1 MASLAV
7 SKHSERR
14 TIHEHLL
21 LSMDAQRAY
30 DQQIASTSRLPQFPK
45 PEMMQQCPPACRQ
58 NMQHMYPPNYP
69 RSPSRIAQSDHTSH
83 WINGPYNAMYASSPV
98 PSTAPSVMSHMS
110 MQDDLVSVMSVQTTL
125 NASTATCPQE
135 SNLTELRPQSQFSS
149 SASTP
154 PCTENVDPATI
165 QEVRRNI
172 AYSINNFYSNEQ
184 YKIIQCI
191 CHYAQRNMLQFVD
204 MGSVHKLLLLITQ
217 LLKNTADPN
226 FRRQNSL
233 QTSSLLLNSIFYL
246 SRNPT
251 TLRVVMHV
259 ASDKNTSEFIYIIA
273 HFAKVNLN
281 WAAALTLHTLF
292 DYNGPE
298 GAKCITYA
306 KQIQP
311 GAVLDALLHI
321 LKEKPDRKRTLF
333 VLHSLQLLAR
343 KDNNA
348 KQHIVQSYGGRFI
361 ELLVGSSQ
369 GGLLA
374 LADARDQG
382 RLLYRILA
390 LLNVVM
396 ASQTAAEM
404 FVRCGGLQK
413 VCERLYQ
420 STDVL
425 REGIHLVAL
434 ASDVKAVDDQDLRVS
449 IRQVLDI
456 LCRSNDRDL
465 FVRRYSSGFL
475 VNIMANRPVNK
486 RLLIECGAFDIFAR
500 LCFQYSSLEQWS
512 QTKEMRGMLEEL
524 VDNILLSLNS
534 LIMEPLKPDMTKAR
548 DTCLSQK
555 SFQTCLLKLLS
566 NGSVCIRSRVLRL
579 LTLLL
584 TYCTGFGATVMH
596 AVLEEKGETVVGVV
610 LNVISAARADATD
623 SNRKETVNVLMA
635 CFRVLNLVMLC
646 DENAKKTVALFVR
659 NSPVSMMELLRTFT
673 EDNLVV
679 QILETCDRVADD
691 ENLAQQWASDRTLID
706 ANANSSHPEIARAAQ
721 SLVSKLSVVN
731 SDFEPL
737 AGVFA
742 SMGSESFSMEM

>member
-1 MASLAV
+1 
-7 SKHSERR
+7 
-14 TIHEHLL
+14 
-21 LSMDAQRAY
+21 
-30 DQQIASTSRLPQFPK
+30 
-45 PEMMQQCPPACRQ
+45 
-58 NMQHMYPPNYP
+58 
-69 RSPSRIAQSDHTSH
+69 
-83 WINGPYNAMYASSPV
+83 
-98 PSTAPSVMSHMS
+98 
-110 MQDDLVSVMSVQTTL
+110 
-125 NASTATCPQE
+125 
-135 SNLTELRPQSQFSS
+135 
-149 SASTP
+149 
-154 PCTENVDPATI
+154 
-165 QEVRRNI
+165 
-172 AYSINNFYSNEQ
+172 
-184 YKIIQCI
+184 
-191 CHYAQRNMLQFVD
+191 
-204 MGSVHKLLLLITQ
+204 
-217 LLKNTADPN
+217 
-226 FRRQNSL
+226 
-233 QTSSLLLNSIFYL
+233 
-246 SRNPT
+246 
-251 TLRVVMHV
+251 MHV

-273 HFAKVNLN
+273 HFAKKVVNLN

-404 FVRCGGLQK
+404 FVRCGGLQ
-413 VCERLYQ
+413 
-420 STDVL
+420 
-425 REGIHLVAL
+425 
-434 ASDVKAVDDQDLRVS
+434 
-449 IRQVLDI
+449 VLDI

-486 RLLIECGAFDIFAR
+486 RLLIECGAFDIFTR

-610 LNVISAARADATD
+610 LNVISAARADAT
-623 SNRKETVNVLMA
+623 
-635 CFRVLNLVMLC
+635 
-646 DENAKKTVALFVR
+646 
-659 NSPVSMMELLRTFT
+659 
-673 EDNLVV
+673 
-679 QILETCDRVADD
+679 ILETCDRVADD

>member
-1 MASLAV
+1 
-7 SKHSERR
+7 
-14 TIHEHLL
+14 
-21 LSMDAQRAY
+21 MDAQRAY
-30 DQQIASTSRLPQFPK
+30 DQQAASTSRLPQYPK
-45 PEMMQQCPPACRQ
+45 PEMMQQYPPACRQ
-58 NMQHMYPPNYP
+58 NMQHMYPSNYP
-69 RSPSRIAQSDHTSH
+69 RSPSRAPQSDHTSQ
-83 WINGPYNAMYASSPV
+83 WINGPYSAMYANSPI
-98 PSTAPSVMSHMS
+98 PSAAPSVMSHVS

-125 NASTATCPQE
+125 NATTGPCPQE
-135 SNLTELRPQSQFSS
+135 SQLTELRPQSQFSS

-184 YKIIQCI
+184 FKIIQCI

-204 MGSVHKLLLLITQ
+204 MGSIHKLLLLITQ
-217 LLKNTADPN
+217 LLKNTVDPN

-233 QTSSLLLNSIFYL
+233 QTSNLLLNAIFYL

-273 HFAKVNLN
+273 HFVKTNLS

-292 DYNGPE
+292 DYSGPE
-298 GAKCITYA
+298 GAKCIMYA

-311 GAVLDALLHI
+311 GAVLDSLLHI

-361 ELLVGSSQ
+361 ELLIGSTQ

-374 LADARDQG
+374 LADNARDQG

-396 ASQTAAEM
+396 ASQAAAEM

-434 ASDVKAVDDQDLRVS
+434 ASDVKAVDDQDLRIS

-456 LCRSNDRDL
+456 LCRSNDRDF

-486 RLLIECGAFDIFAR
+486 RLLIECSAFEIFTR
-500 LCFQYSSLEQWS
+500 LCCQYSSIEQWN
-512 QTKEMRGMLEEL
+512 QTKEIRNMLEEL
-524 VDNILLSLNS
+524 VDNILLCLNS
-534 LIMEPLKPDMTKAR
+534 LIMEPLKPDVTKAR
-548 DTCLSQK
+548 DVCLSQK
-555 SFQTCLLKLLS
+555 SFQVCLLNLLI
-566 NGSVCIRSRVLRL
+566 NGSACIRVRVLRL
-579 LTLLL
+579 ITLLL
-584 TYCTGFGATVMH
+584 SCCAGWGATIMQ
-596 AVLEEKGETVVGVV
+596 AVVEEKGENIIGIVFGVIALV
-610 LNVISAARADATD
+610 RGEATET
-623 SNRKETVNVLMA
+623 NRRETVNMLTS
-635 CFRVLNLVMLC
+635 CFRILNLTMMC
-646 DENAKKTVALFVR
+646 DENAKKTVTLFMR

-691 ENLAQQWASDRTLID
+691 DNLVQQWASDRPLID
-706 ANANSSHPEIARAAQ
+706 ALANSSHPEIARAAQ
-721 SLVSKLSVVN
+721 SLVSKVSVVN

-742 SMGSESFSMEM
+742 SMGAEGFSMEM

>member
-1 MASLAV
+1 
-7 SKHSERR
+7 
-14 TIHEHLL
+14 
-21 LSMDAQRAY
+21 
-30 DQQIASTSRLPQFPK
+30 
-45 PEMMQQCPPACRQ
+45 
-58 NMQHMYPPNYP
+58 MYPPTYP
-69 RSPSRIAQSDHTSH
+69 RSPSRVPQSDHTNH
-83 WINGPYNAMYASSPV
+83 WMNGPYNAVYSNSPV
-98 PSTAPSVMSHMS
+98 PSAAPSVMSHVS

-125 NASTATCPQE
+125 NANTPTCPQE
-135 SNLTELRPQSQFSS
+135 SNFTELRPHSQFSS

-165 QEVRRNI
+165 QEQ
-172 AYSINNFYSNEQ
+172 F
-184 YKIIQCI
+184 KIIQCI

-217 LLKNTADPN
+217 LLKNIIDPN
-226 FRRQNSL
+226 FRRQNSH
-233 QTSSLLLNSIFYL
+233 QTSNLLLNSIFYL

-251 TLRVVMHV
+251 TLRVVMHL

-292 DYNGPE
+292 DFNGPE
-298 GAKCITYA
+298 GAKCVTYA

-321 LKEKPDRKRTLF
+321 LKEKPDRKRSLF

-361 ELLVGSSQ
+361 ELLIGSTD

-374 LADARDQG
+374 LADTAKDQG
-382 RLLYRILA
+382 RLLYRIFA

-396 ASQTAAEM
+396 ASQTAAEI

-434 ASDVKAVDDQDLRVS
+434 ASDVKAVDDQDLRIA

-456 LCRSNDRDL
+456 LCRSGDRDL
-465 FVRRYSSGFL
+465 FLRRYSSGFL

-486 RLLIECGAFDIFAR
+486 RLLIECNAFEIFTR
-500 LCFQYSSLEQWS
+500 LCHQYSSNLEQWM
-512 QTKEMRGMLEEL
+512 QNKEMKNMLEEL
-524 VDNILLSLNS
+524 VDNILLCLNS
-534 LIMEPLKPDMTKAR
+534 LIVEPLKPDVTRTR
-548 DTCLSQK
+548 DACLTQS
-555 SFQTCLLKLLS
+555 SFQVCLLNLLS
-566 NGSVCIRSRVLRL
+566 RGSAIIRTRVLRL
-579 LTLLL
+579 IGLLL
-584 TYCTGFGATVMH
+584 SCCAGWGATIMQ
-596 AVLEEKGETVVGVV
+596 AVVEEKNENIIGIIFNVVSVIRGE
-610 LNVISAARADATD
+610 ATD
-623 SNRKETVNVLMA
+623 ANRKESVNMLIS
-635 CFRVLNLVMLC
+635 CFRILNLVMMC
-646 DENAKKTVALFVR
+646 DESAKKTVTLFIR
-659 NSPVSMMELLRTFT
+659 NSSVSIMELLRIFN
-673 EDNLVV
+673 EDNLIV
-679 QILETCDRVADD
+679 QILEMCDRVADD
-691 ENLAQQWASDRTLID
+691 ENLAQQWSSDRPLLD

-731 SDFEPL
+731 ADFEPL

-742 SMGSESFSMEM
+742 SMSAEGFSMEM

>member
-1 MASLAV
+1 
-7 SKHSERR
+7 
-14 TIHEHLL
+14 
-21 LSMDAQRAY
+21 MDAQRVY
-30 DQQIASTSRLPQFPK
+30 DQQIASTSRFHQYPK
-45 PEMMQQCPPACRQ
+45 PEMMQQYPPACRQ
-58 NMQHMYPPNYP
+58 NMAHMYPPSYP
-69 RSPSRIAQSDHTSH
+69 RSPSRVPQSDHTSH
-83 WINGPYNAMYASSPV
+83 WMNGPYNAVYANSPI
-98 PSTAPSVMSHMS
+98 PSAAPSVMSHVS
-110 MQDDLVSVMSVQTTL
+110 MPDDLVSVMSVQTTL
-125 NASTATCPQE
+125 NAANTAGSCPQD
-135 SNLTELRPQSQFSS
+135 SSFTELRPQSQFSS

-172 AYSINNFYSNEQ
+172 AYSINNFYSNDQ
-184 YKIIQCI
+184 FKIIQCV

-204 MGSVHKLLLLITQ
+204 VGSVHKLLVLITQ
-217 LLKNTADPN
+217 LLKNIIDPN

-233 QTSSLLLNSIFYL
+233 QTSNLLLNAIFYL

-251 TLRVVMHV
+251 TLRVVMHL

-292 DYNGPE
+292 DFNGPE

-306 KQIQP
+306 KQMHP

-361 ELLVGSSQ
+361 ELLIGSTD

-374 LADARDQG
+374 LADNAKDQG
-382 RLLYRILA
+382 RLLYRIFA

-396 ASQTAAEM
+396 ASQTAAEI

-434 ASDVKAVDDQDLRVS
+434 ASDVKAVDDQDLRIA

-465 FVRRYSSGFL
+465 FLRRYSSGFL

-486 RLLIECGAFDIFAR
+486 RLLIECNAFDIFTR
-500 LCFQYSSLEQWS
+500 LCHQYSNLEQWT
-512 QTKEMRGMLEEL
+512 QTKEMKNMLEEL
-524 VDNILLSLNS
+524 VDNILLCLNS
-534 LIMEPLKPDMTKAR
+534 LIVEPLKPDVTRAR
-548 DTCLSQK
+548 DACLSQK
-555 SFQTCLLKLLS
+555 TFQTCLLNLLS
-566 NGSVCIRSRVLRL
+566 HGSGIIRSRVLRL
-579 LTLLL
+579 IGLLL
-584 TYCTGFGATVMH
+584 TCCAGWGATVTQ
-596 AVLEEKGETVVGVV
+596 AVVEEKGESIIGIVF
-610 LNVISAARADATD
+610 NVISITRAEATD
-623 SNRKETVNVLMA
+623 SNRKESVAMLVA
-635 CFRVLNLVMLC
+635 CFRVLNLLMMC
-646 DENAKKTVALFVR
+646 DESAKKTVTLFVR
-659 NSPVSMMELLRTFT
+659 NSPVSMMELLRTFS
-673 EDNLVV
+673 EDNLIV
-679 QILETCDRVADD
+679 QILEMCDRVADD
-691 ENLAQQWASDRTLID
+691 ENLAQLWSSDRPLID
-706 ANANSSHPEIARAAQ
+706 GNANSSHPEIARAAQ

-731 SDFEPL
+731 ADFEPL

-742 SMGSESFSMEM
+742 SMGSEGFSMEM

>member
-1 MASLAV
+1 MRRQLNLFAMPIFEHYGNSTSSSLP
-7 SKHSERR
+7 SKV
-14 TIHEHLL
+14 
-21 LSMDAQRAY
+21 
-30 DQQIASTSRLPQFPK
+30 ASTSQFHQYPK
-45 PEMMQQCPPACRQ
+45 PEMMQQYPPACRQ
-58 NMQHMYPPNYP
+58 NMQHMYPPSYP
-69 RSPSRIAQSDHTSH
+69 RSPSRVPQTDHTTH
-83 WINGPYNAMYASSPV
+83 WMNGPYTAGYANSPI
-98 PSTAPSVMSHMS
+98 PSAAPSVMSHVS

-125 NASTATCPQE
+125 NANVAPCPQDGH
-135 SNLTELRPQSQFSS
+135 LTELRPQSQFSS

-165 QEVRRNI
+165 QEVRRNV
-172 AYSINNFYSNEQ
+172 AYSINNFYSNDQ
-184 YKIIQCI
+184 FKIIQCI

-204 MGSVHKLLLLITQ
+204 MTSVHKLLLLIAQ

-233 QTSSLLLNSIFYL
+233 QTSNLLLNAIFYL

-259 ASDKNTSEFIYIIA
+259 ASDKNTAEFIYIIA

-292 DYNGPE
+292 DYSGPE
-298 GAKCITYA
+298 GAKCIVYA

-361 ELLVGSSQ
+361 ELLVGSTQ

-374 LADARDQG
+374 LADNARDQG
-382 RLLYRILA
+382 RLLYRIFA

-413 VCERLYQ
+413 VCERLFQ

-434 ASDVKAVDDQDLRVS
+434 ASDVKAVDDQDLRIS

-486 RLLIECGAFDIFAR
+486 RLLIECNAFEIFTR
-500 LCFQYSSLEQWS
+500 LCYQYSNLEQWS
-512 QTKEMRGMLEEL
+512 QTKETRGMVEEL

-534 LIMEPLKPDMTKAR
+534 LIMEPLKPDATRAR
-548 DTCLSQK
+548 DMCLSQK
-555 SFQTCLLKLLS
+555 SFQICLLNLIS
-566 NGSVCIRSRVLRL
+566 QGSPSIRNRVLRL
-579 LTLLL
+579 LGLLL
-584 TYCTGFGATVMH
+584 SCCAGWGATVMH
-596 AVLEEKGETVVGVV
+596 AVLEEKGENIIGIIFNLISTV
-610 LNVISAARADATD
+610 RAEATD
-623 SNRKETVNVLMA
+623 GNRKETVNSLVA
-635 CFRVLNLVMLC
+635 CFRILNLVMLC
-646 DENAKKTVALFVR
+646 DESAKKTVTLLMR
-659 NSPVSMMELLRTFT
+659 NSPVSVMELLRTFT

-679 QILETCDRVADD
+679 QILEVCDRVADD
-691 ENLAQQWASDRTLID
+691 ENLAQQWANDRPLLD
-706 ANANSSHPEIARAAQ
+706 ANANSSNPEIARAAQ

-742 SMGSESFSMEM
+742 SMGSEGFSMEM

>member
-1 MASLAV
+1 
-7 SKHSERR
+7 
-14 TIHEHLL
+14 
-21 LSMDAQRAY
+21 MDAQRAY
-30 DQQIASTSRLPQFPK
+30 DQQIASTSQFPHCPK
-45 PEMMQQCPPACRQ
+45 PEMMQQYPPACRQ
-58 NMQHMYPPNYP
+58 NMQHMYPPSYL
-69 RSPSRIAQSDHTSH
+69 RSPSRVPQTEHTSQ
-83 WINGPYNAMYASSPV
+83 WLSGPYNAVYANSPV
-98 PSTAPSVMSHMS
+98 PSAAPSVMSHVS

-125 NASTATCPQE
+125 NASTAAACPQD
-135 SNLTELRPQSQFSS
+135 SQLTELRPQSQFSS

-184 YKIIQCI
+184 FKIIQCV

-217 LLKNTADPN
+217 LLKNTIDPN

-233 QTSSLLLNSIFYL
+233 QTSNLLLNTIFYL
-246 SRNPT
+246 SRNQT

-361 ELLVGSSQ
+361 ELLIGSTQ
-369 GGLLA
+369 GGLLT
-374 LADARDQG
+374 LADNARDQG

-396 ASQTAAEM
+396 ASQTAAEL
-404 FVRCGGLQK
+404 FVRWGGLQK
-413 VCERLYQ
+413 VCERLFQ

-475 VNIMANRPVNK
+475 VNVIANRPVNK
-486 RLLIECGAFDIFAR
+486 RLLIECNAFDIFTR
-500 LCFQYSSLEQWS
+500 LCYQYSNLEQWS
-512 QTKEMRGMLEEL
+512 QTKEMRNMVEEL
-524 VDNILLSLNS
+524 VDNILLCLNS
-534 LIMEPLKPDMTKAR
+534 LIVEPLKPDVTKAR
-548 DTCLSQK
+548 DACLSQK
-555 SFQTCLLKLLS
+555 SFQICLLKHLS
-566 NGSVCIRSRVLRL
+566 NGSPTIRTRVLRL
-579 LTLLL
+579 TTLLL
-584 TYCTGFGATVMH
+584 SCCAGWGTTITHAT
-596 AVLEEKGETVVGVV
+596 LEEKGENIIGVV
-610 LNVISAARADATD
+610 FNVISITRADATD
-623 SNRKETVNVLMA
+623 DNRRETVNILTG
-635 CFRVLNLVMLC
+635 CFRVLNLVMFC
-646 DENAKKTVALFVR
+646 DENAKKTVTLFAR
-659 NSPVSMMELLRTFT
+659 NSPVSLMELLRTFT

-691 ENLAQQWASDRTLID
+691 ENLAQLWAGDRSLID

-731 SDFEPL
+731 SDC
-737 AGVFA
+737 
-742 SMGSESFSMEM
+742 

>member
-1 MASLAV
+1 
-7 SKHSERR
+7 
-14 TIHEHLL
+14 
-21 LSMDAQRAY
+21 MDAKQVY
-30 DQQIASTSRLPQFPK
+30 DQQIPSTSQFSHYPK
-45 PEMMQQCPPACRQ
+45 PEMMQQYPPACRQ
-58 NMQHMYPPNYP
+58 NMQHMYPASYP
-69 RSPSRIAQSDHTSH
+69 RSPSRVPQTDHTSH
-83 WINGPYNAMYASSPV
+83 WLSGPYNAVYANSPV
-98 PSTAPSVMSHMS
+98 PSGAPSVMSHVS

-125 NASTATCPQE
+125 NASTAPCPQD
-135 SNLTELRPQSQFSS
+135 SQLTELRPQSQFSS

-154 PCTENVDPATI
+154 PCTENVDPATL

-184 YKIIQCI
+184 FKIIQCV

-217 LLKNTADPN
+217 LLKNTIDPN

-233 QTSSLLLNSIFYL
+233 QTSNLLLNTIFYL
-246 SRNPT
+246 SRNQT

-348 KQHIVQSYGGRFI
+348 KQHIVQSYNGRFI
-361 ELLVGSSQ
+361 ELLIGSAQ
-369 GGLLA
+369 GGLLV
-374 LADARDQG
+374 LADNARDQG

-396 ASQTAAEM
+396 ASQTAAEL
-404 FVRCGGLQK
+404 FVRWGGLQK

-425 REGIHLVAL
+425 REGIHLIAL
-434 ASDVKAVDDQDLRVS
+434 ASDVKTVDDQDLRVS

-475 VNIMANRPVNK
+475 VNVIANRPVNK
-486 RLLIECGAFDIFAR
+486 RLLIECNAFDIFTR
-500 LCFQYSSLEQWS
+500 LCYQYSNLEQWS
-512 QTKEMRGMLEEL
+512 QTKEMRNMLEEL
-524 VDNILLSLNS
+524 VDNILLCLNS
-534 LIMEPLKPDMTKAR
+534 LIVEPLKPDVTKAR

-555 SFQTCLLKLLS
+555 SFQVCLLKLLS
-566 NGSVCIRSRVLRL
+566 NGSQCIRARVLRL
-579 LTLLL
+579 MTLLL
-584 TYCTGFGATVMH
+584 SCCAGWGATVTQ
-596 AVLEEKGETVVGVV
+596 AVLEDKGENIIGVV
-610 LNVISAARADATD
+610 FNVISITRADATD
-623 SNRKETVNVLMA
+623 DNRRETVNILTA
-635 CFRVLNLVMLC
+635 CFRVLNLVMFC
-646 DENAKKTVALFVR
+646 DEGAKKTVTLFAR
-659 NSPVSMMELLRTFT
+659 NSPVSLMELLRTFT

-691 ENLAQQWASDRTLID
+691 ENLAQLWASDRPLID

-742 SMGSESFSMEM
+742 SMGTEGFSMEM

>member
-1 MASLAV
+1 M
-7 SKHSERR
+7 
-14 TIHEHLL
+14 
-21 LSMDAQRAY
+21 
-30 DQQIASTSRLPQFPK
+30 
-45 PEMMQQCPPACRQ
+45 
-58 NMQHMYPPNYP
+58 
-69 RSPSRIAQSDHTSH
+69 
-83 WINGPYNAMYASSPV
+83 NGPYNAVYANSPIQ
-98 PSTAPSVMSHMS
+98 SAAPSVMSHVS

-125 NASTATCPQE
+125 NANAASCPQD
-135 SNLTELRPQSQFSS
+135 SSFTELRPQSQFSS

-172 AYSINNFYSNEQ
+172 AYSINNFYSNDQ
-184 YKIIQCI
+184 FKIIQCI

-217 LLKNTADPN
+217 LLKNIIDPN

-233 QTSSLLLNSIFYL
+233 QTSNLLLNAIFYL
-246 SRNPT
+246 SRNPS
-251 TLRVVMHV
+251 TLRVVMHL

-292 DYNGPE
+292 DFNGPE

-306 KQIQP
+306 KQMQP

-361 ELLVGSSQ
+361 ELLIGSTD

-374 LADARDQG
+374 LADNAKDQG
-382 RLLYRILA
+382 RLLYRIFA

-396 ASQTAAEM
+396 ASQTAAEI

-434 ASDVKAVDDQDLRVS
+434 ASDVKAVDDQDLRIA

-465 FVRRYSSGFL
+465 FLRRYSSGFL

-486 RLLIECGAFDIFAR
+486 RLLIECNAFDIFTR
-500 LCFQYSSLEQWS
+500 LCQQYSNLEQWM
-512 QTKEMRGMLEEL
+512 QTKELKNMLEEL
-524 VDNILLSLNS
+524 VDNILLCLNS
-534 LIMEPLKPDMTKAR
+534 LIVEPLKPDITRAR
-548 DTCLSQK
+548 DGYLSQ
-555 SFQTCLLKLLS
+555 LVGLLLS
-566 NGSVCIRSRVLRL
+566 CCAGW
-579 LTLLL
+579 
-584 TYCTGFGATVMH
+584 GATVMQ
-596 AVLEEKGETVVGVV
+596 AVVEEKSENIIGIVF
-610 LNVISAARADATD
+610 NVISITRAEATD
-623 SNRKETVNVLMA
+623 SNRKESVAMLVA
-635 CFRVLNLVMLC
+635 CFRVLNLVMMC
-646 DENAKKTVALFVR
+646 EESAKKTVALFVR
-659 NSPVSMMELLRTFT
+659 NSTVSMMELLRTFS
-673 EDNLVV
+673 EDNLIV
-679 QILETCDRVADD
+679 QILEVCDRVADD
-691 ENLAQQWASDRTLID
+691 ESLAQQWSSDRPLID
-706 ANANSSHPEIARAAQ
+706 GNANSSHPEIARAAQ

-731 SDFEPL
+731 TDFEPL

-742 SMGSESFSMEM
+742 SMGSEGFSMEM

>member
-1 MASLAV
+1 
-7 SKHSERR
+7 
-14 TIHEHLL
+14 
-21 LSMDAQRAY
+21 MDAQRAY
-30 DQQIASTSRLPQFPK
+30 DQQVASTSRFPQYPK
-45 PEMMQQCPPACRQ
+45 PEMMQQYPPSCRP
-58 NMQHMYPPNYP
+58 NMQHMYPPSYP
-69 RSPSRIAQSDHTSH
+69 RSPSRVPQTDHTSH
-83 WINGPYNAMYASSPV
+83 WMHGPYTSGYANSPI
-98 PSTAPSVMSHMS
+98 PSAAPSVMSHVS

-125 NASTATCPQE
+125 NASTAPCPQD
-135 SNLTELRPQSQFSS
+135 SHLTELRPQSQFSS

-165 QEVRRNI
+165 QEVRRNV
-172 AYSINNFYSNEQ
+172 AYSINNFYSNDQ
-184 YKIIQCI
+184 FKIIQCI
-191 CHYAQRNMLQFVD
+191 CHYAQRNMFQFVD
-204 MGSVHKLLLLITQ
+204 MTSVHKLLLLIAQ

-233 QTSSLLLNSIFYL
+233 QTSNLLLNAIFYL

-259 ASDKNTSEFIYIIA
+259 ASDKNTAEFIYIIA

-292 DYNGPE
+292 DYSGPE

-343 KDNNA
+343 KDNSA

-361 ELLVGSSQ
+361 ELLVGSTQ

-374 LADARDQG
+374 LADNARDQG
-382 RLLYRILA
+382 RLLYRIFA

-413 VCERLYQ
+413 VCERLFQ

-434 ASDVKAVDDQDLRVS
+434 ASDVRTVDDQDLRVS

-475 VNIMANRPVNK
+475 VNVMANRPVNK
-486 RLLIECGAFDIFAR
+486 RLLIECNAFEIFTR
-500 LCFQYSSLEQWS
+500 LCYQYSNLEQWG
-512 QTKEMRGMLEEL
+512 QTKETKAMVEEL

-534 LIMEPLKPDMTKAR
+534 LIMEPLKPDATRAR

-555 SFQTCLLKLLS
+555 SLQICLLNLLS
-566 NGSVCIRSRVLRL
+566 HGSPVIRNRVLRL
-579 LTLLL
+579 ITLLL
-584 TYCTGFGATVMH
+584 SCCAGWGTTVMQT
-596 AVLEEKGETVVGVV
+596 VLEDKGDNIIAVIF
-610 LNVISAARADATD
+610 NVISTVRADATD
-623 SNRKETVNVLMA
+623 ANRKDTVNTLVT
-635 CFRVLNLVMLC
+635 CFRILNLIMMC
-646 DENAKKTVALFVR
+646 DESAKKTVALFVR
-659 NSPVSMMELLRTFT
+659 NSTVSMMELLRTFT

-679 QILETCDRVADD
+679 QILEMCDRVADD
-691 ENLAQQWASDRTLID
+691 ENLAQQWASDRPLLD
-706 ANANSSHPEIARAAQ
+706 ANANSSNPDIARAAQ
-721 SLVSKLSVVN
+721 SLVSKLSAVN

-742 SMGSESFSMEM
+742 SMGSEGFSMEM

>member
-1 MASLAV
+1 
-7 SKHSERR
+7 
-14 TIHEHLL
+14 
-21 LSMDAQRAY
+21 MDAQRAY
-30 DQQIASTSRLPQFPK
+30 DQQVPQLTFCNDP
-45 PEMMQQCPPACRQ
+45 
-58 NMQHMYPPNYP
+58 H
-69 RSPSRIAQSDHTSH
+69 
-83 WINGPYNAMYASSPV
+83 V
-98 PSTAPSVMSHMS
+98 S

-125 NASTATCPQE
+125 NASTAPCPQE
-135 SNLTELRPQSQFSS
+135 SQLTELIFIFCVYTLRVIDKP
-149 SASTP
+149 
-154 PCTENVDPATI
+154 VDPATI

-172 AYSINNFYSNEQ
+172 AYSINNFFSNEQ
-184 YKIIQCI
+184 FKIIQCV

-217 LLKNTADPN
+217 LLKNTIDPN

-233 QTSSLLLNSIFYL
+233 QTSNLLLNTIFYL
-246 SRNPT
+246 SRNQT

-361 ELLVGSSQ
+361 ELLIGSTQ

-374 LADARDQG
+374 LADNARDQG

-396 ASQTAAEM
+396 ASQTAAEL
-404 FVRCGGLQK
+404 FVRWGGLQ
-413 VCERLYQ
+413 RLYQ

-449 IRQVLDI
+449 IRQVWCLTF

-486 RLLIECGAFDIFAR
+486 FEFCFSKNQNQ
-500 LCFQYSSLEQWS
+500 LCSLEQWS
-512 QTKEMRGMLEEL
+512 QTKEMRNMLEEL
-524 VDNILLSLNS
+524 VDNILLCLNS
-534 LIMEPLKPDMTKAR
+534 LIVEPLKPEVTKAR
-548 DTCLSQK
+548 DACLSQD
-555 SFQTCLLKLLS
+555 
-566 NGSVCIRSRVLRL
+566 
-579 LTLLL
+579 
-584 TYCTGFGATVMH
+584 
-596 AVLEEKGETVVGVV
+596 E
-610 LNVISAARADATD
+610 
-623 SNRKETVNVLMA
+623 NRRETVNILVA
-635 CFRVLNLVMLC
+635 CFRVLNLVMFC
-646 DENAKKTVALFVR
+646 DESAKKTVTLFAR
-659 NSPVSMMELLRTFT
+659 FFNGASYEHFIEDTPCLL
-673 EDNLVV
+673 
-679 QILETCDRVADD
+679 QILETCDRIADD
-691 ENLAQQWASDRTLID
+691 ENLAQQWASDRSLID
-706 ANANSSHPEIARAAQ
+706 ANANSSHAEIARAAQ

-742 SMGSESFSMEM
+742 SMGTEGFSMEM